1 MTHPTGP
8 DSVAAELERY
18 RPALL
23 RLAREL
29 DQRDAEDLLQDAI
42 CKALRK
48 ANQCRGRSVLHW
60 ARTIVQRTAIDRHRC
75 AGRTP
80 EPMGMLQDEHT
91 TDDLN
96 MAEIA
101 GRNNDIE
108 RALIAVGPVHAA
120 WLVMVRDGY
129 TYKQIAA
136 RYNIPVWR
144 VRNGLVEARRTAR
157 ELGE

>member
-1 MTHPTGP
+1 
-8 DSVAAELERY
+8 
-18 RPALL
+18 
-23 RLAREL
+23 
-29 DQRDAEDLLQDAI
+29 
-42 CKALRK
+42 
-48 ANQCRGRSVLHW
+48 
-60 ARTIVQRTAIDRHRC
+60 
-75 AGRTP
+75 
-80 EPMGMLQDEHT
+80 MLQDEDERMA
-91 TDDLN
+91 DDLN

-101 GRNNDIE
+101 GRDNSIE